1 MDAKK
6 WYEKAGADGDIV
18 CSTRIRL
25 ARNLKQYSFGG
36 KTTSEQRK
44 EICEKA
50 QNALMAAGSVI
61 SEQFN
66 YVELDALS
74 EEQAVSLAE
83 KHLISP
89 EFISEP
95 YERAVLL
102 SRDESISIMI
112 NEEDHI
118 RIQVIKEGFDLKEA
132 FETADRIDTLLG
144 ERLDFAFDDEFGFL
158 THCPTNLGTGM
169 RASVMLHLPA
179 MSEQGMIQRVAANLS
194 KLGMTIRGTYGE
206 GSKVYGALYQLSNQ
220 ITLGL
225 SENDAI
231 GNLQSVTKQ
240 LIVEER
246 KLRTRMKN
254 DISAQDKVGRSAG
267 ILKTA
272 KILRSYELMEL
283 LSNIRLGLSLGLLQ
297 GITHEDVNR
306 LMTISQ
312 PATLMAA
319 QDKKMTQSERD
330 ILRAKL
336 ARTFCRNIKE

>member
-1 MDAKK
+1 MDEKK

-25 ARNLKQYSFGG
+25 ARNLRQYPFGG
-36 KTTSEQRK
+36 KATHEQRK
-44 EICEKA
+44 EICERTK
-50 QNALMAAGSVI
+50 NALMAAGPVI
-61 SEQFN
+61 SEQFD
-66 YVELDALS
+66 YLELENLT
-74 EEQAVSLAE
+74 EEKAVSLAE

-95 YERAVLL
+95 YDRAVLL
-102 SRDESISIMI
+102 SRDESISIMVG
-112 NEEDHI
+112 EEDHV
-118 RIQVIKEGFDLKEA
+118 RIQVIKEGLALKEA

-179 MSEQGMIQRVAANLS
+179 MSEQGMIQRIAANLS

-206 GSKVYGALYQLSNQ
+206 GSKVYGALFQLSNQ

-225 SENDAI
+225 SENGAI
-231 GNLQSVTKQ
+231 DNLQSVTKQ
-240 LIVEER
+240 LIEEER
-246 KLRTRMKN
+246 KLRARMKN

-272 KILRSYELMEL
+272 KILTSNELMEL
-283 LSNIRLGLSLGLLQ
+283 LSNIRLGLSLELLQ
-297 GITHEDVNR
+297 GISHEDVNR
-306 LMTISQ
+306 LMTVTQ
-312 PATLMAA
+312 PATMMAA
-319 QDKKMTQSERD
+319 ENKKMTQSERD

-336 ARTFCRNIKE
+336 ARTFCQSIKE